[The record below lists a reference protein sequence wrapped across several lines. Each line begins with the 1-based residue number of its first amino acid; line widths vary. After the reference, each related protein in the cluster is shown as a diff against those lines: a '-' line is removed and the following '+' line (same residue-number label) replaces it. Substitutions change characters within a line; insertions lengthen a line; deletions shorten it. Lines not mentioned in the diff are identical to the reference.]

1 MAMQELNQLQ
11 TITVNNHEITYDIH
25 GDADGPAVLLVSGWC
40 QDYRL
45 FNSVVE
51 PLAKNHK
58 VIRINWRGHSHPE
71 RPVADFGPSEQAD
84 DVIAVLDA
92 LGIDQVVPVSTSH
105 GGWANIE
112 LTERLGT
119 ARVPRTI
126 VIDWIMVE
134 AGEEFI
140 RDLQEIQDPD
150 RWMAGRQSLFDHWLG
165 VSSNQAVIDHLDK
178 EMAGFGF
185 DMWARSCRVIESAYK
200 KWGSPLQRMAAL
212 DEKRP
217 IIHIYSQAPVAGY
230 EDMQEKFIA
239 EHPWFGYRFINGE
252 THFPTLESPEA
263 TAKEISEFVSG
274 I

>member
-25 GDADGPAVLLVSGWC
+25 GHADGPAVLLVSGWC

-71 RPVADFGPSEQAD
+71 IPVADFGPSEQAD

-92 LGIDQVVPVSTSH
+92 LGIEQVVPVSTSH

-112 LTERLGT
+112 LTERLCT

-150 RWMAGRQSLFDHWLG
+150 RWLAGRQSLFNHWLG
-165 VSSNQAVIDHLDK
+165 VSSNQAVVDHLDK
-178 EMAGFGF
+178 EMASFGF

-212 DEKRP
+212 TEKRP

-239 EHPWFGYRFINGE
+239 ENPWFGYRFIKGE